1 MKKINSLLLGVLGA
15 VLLGTQ
21 TGHADPIIPDL
32 PEYNSGAQL
41 NQALDYMERERIAQQ
56 IEEDKA
62 RLRSQVDTSG
72 TGDTDVQQS
81 SETMLLKGVE
91 NNQSQ
96 VLEQSEID
104 AITAEYVGKDVTVSD
119 LYRMVEKINLL
130 YEGKGFVT
138 CRAFVLAQEIKDNVI
153 QITLIEGKTGEVSVT
168 GNRWTNSDYITDRL
182 HLTKGEIANVNT
194 LNKDLLRF
202 NASNDVQLRIAMKAG
217 KEEGTT
223 DYVLEA
229 VEPNQ
234 YMGSIWMDN
243 GGSYTTGEFRTGMFF
258 NARNVSGLRDSV
270 GVGLIYTKGT
280 WAGSANYSQSIGLSG
295 TKFNMSVSGNSIK
308 VVKGDYD
315 ILDIRGHSSAYNFSI
330 VQPWIINAKARSE
343 ISLGFN
349 HQESTTELRAINI
362 VNTDNLINDYT
373 LAFAAT
379 DYGSSHVF
387 YQKHSLMWG
396 KSRDAANSDNREFRL
411 YKFNSIYQKAYQ
423 HGQSITFKMDG
434 QWTDM
439 DYLPTARQFYMGGSY
454 SVRGYK
460 ENFKGGDSGVFMS
473 AEYAVPLNKE
483 RTVTG
488 YGFFDVAHSYG
499 QTTES
504 DIADRMLS
512 SVGLG
517 VRATVDKRYYA
528 NVTVARP
535 LKTHFS
541 SDGDISKLRV
551 NFMLSAQF

>member
-15 VLLGTQ
+15 AVLGAQ
-21 TGHADPIIPDL
+21 TGQAAPMPDV
-32 PEYNSGAQL
+32 PSNMNPGVQL

-56 IEEDKA
+56 MEEDKA

-72 TGDTDVQQS
+72 TGDTDMQQS

-119 LYRMVEKINLL
+119 LYSMVEKINLL
-130 YEGKGFVT
+130 YEKRGFVT

-168 GNRWTNSDYITDRL
+168 GNKWTNSEYITDRL

-202 NASNDVQLRIAMKAG
+202 NASNDIQLRIAMKAG

-243 GGSYTTGEFRTGMFF
+243 GGSYTTGEFRTGAFF

-280 WAGSANYSQSIGLSG
+280 WAGSASYSHSIGLSG

-330 VQPWIINAKARSE
+330 IQPWIVNAKARSE
-343 ISLGFN
+343 ISFSFN
-349 HQESTTELRAINI
+349 HQESTTDLRAINYVSNDDI
-362 VNTDNLINDYT
+362 INDYT
-373 LAFAAT
+373 LALAAT
-379 DYGSSHVF
+379 DYGNSHVF
-387 YQKHSLMWG
+387 YQKHSLVWG
-396 KSRDAANSDNREFRL
+396 KKRDNVYGDNREFRL
-411 YKFNSIYQKAYQ
+411 YKFNSVYQKAYQ

-439 DYLPTARQFYMGGSY
+439 DYLPTARQFYIGGSY
-454 SVRGYK
+454 SVRGYR

-488 YGFFDVAHSYG
+488 YGFFDVAHTYG
-499 QTTES
+499 KTTES

-517 VRATVDKRYYA
+517 VRATIDKRYYA
-528 NVTVARP
+528 NVTLARP

-541 SDGDISKLRV
+541 SDDDISKLRV